1 MDKDRVPTA
10 AQYRESAEEIR
21 RAAEHSRSEAI
32 RRELLELAA
41 RYERLA
47 EHVEH
52 KRVPR

>member
-1 MDKDRVPTA
+1 MDLDKVPA
-10 AQYRESAEEIR
+10 AAHYRESAAEIR
-21 RAAEHSRSEAI
+21 RLAERSRSEAI